1 MTKLLVSL
9 AILLGAAAAAAT
21 PAGADPNPFG
31 TLGCSCHSRG
41 ETPTGKP
48 DLRNPIDQG
57 IQNGLG
63 SLHRTRGS

>member
-1 MTKLLVSL
+1 MTRFL
-9 AILLGAAAAAAT
+9 AGLAVLLGSATATAT

-31 TLGCSCHSRG
+31 TLGCSCTWVG
-41 ETPTGKP
+41 GVPADTPDVK
-48 DLRNPIDQG
+48 DQVDQG